1 MTSLIRRFIPLLAV
15 LWLVWGAALAQHP
28 LTGSYFE
35 AQNGFF
41 VVFEERGEQVQGFFL
56 GASGWIP
63 IELQVGAGEVM
74 GVFSIEGA
82 WYGMQARLAQN
93 GHDLELWLFQL
104 DAQRVPV
111 QGSAEQYLAV
121 RQDLPQGVT
130 LPQPQASPAPANPL
144 GQAQPAQPE
153 NPLSPS
159 QPAVNP
165 LSPREVGPQ
174 NPLAPGGTGQTG
186 LVGIWQGRLELD
198 GIIVISFSAFYP
210 DGTYREEAYIG
221 EEQVAFEE
229 GRYTLS
235 ADGTLE
241 MVSLNRSPQIC
252 FQGQCAPNDGPTT
265 NTGRVVFQGSDTAVV
280 TFTDEA
286 QGAPVTVT
294 YQRIGN
300 ANPGN

>member
-1 MTSLIRRFIPLLAV
+1 
-15 LWLVWGAALAQHP
+15 
-28 LTGSYFE
+28 
-35 AQNGFF
+35 
-41 VVFEERGEQVQGFFL
+41 
-56 GASGWIP
+56 
-63 IELQVGAGEVM
+63 
-74 GVFSIEGA
+74 
-82 WYGMQARLAQN
+82 
-93 GHDLELWLFQL
+93 
-104 DAQRVPV
+104 
-111 QGSAEQYLAV
+111 
-121 RQDLPQGVT
+121 VT
-130 LPQPQASPAPANPL
+130 LPEPQTSPAPANPL
-144 GQAQPAQPE
+144 GQAQPTQPQ

-165 LSPREVGPQ
+165 LSPGD
-174 NPLAPGGTGQTG
+174 TGQTG

-198 GIIVISFSAFYP
+198 GISIISFSAFYP

-265 NTGRVVFQGSDTAVV
+265 NTGRVVFQGSDTAVI

-300 ANPGN
+300 EHPGN